1 MPQIKKKCLVSS
13 VLFSLSTCVY
23 VWAAPIGAAL
33 SCAADVFD
41 HNPEIEKQYR
51 NAVQEAIDKTRRS
64 LPVGQTR
71 ILDELQNAGFY
82 MDIATI
88 P

>member
-1 MPQIKKKCLVSS
+1 MPQIKKICLVSS

-41 HNPEIEKQYR
+41 HSPEIEQQYR
-51 NAVQEAIDKTRRS
+51 NALQESIGKTRRS
-64 LPVGQTR
+64 LPTSQKR

-82 MDIATI
+82 RDIATI
-88 P
+88 L